1 MSTTI
6 FRSIAACDIGKNDSQ
21 IRARLPGFGSRD
33 NGYYPEYDLPRIIE
47 TRPNLP
53 IIV

>member
-21 IRARLPGFGSRD
+21 IRARIPGFAIRD
-33 NGYYPEYDLPRIIE
+33 KRCYPEYESPG
-47 TRPNLP
+47 TRE
-53 IIV
+53 